1 MGLSINAPEGIF
13 LGPNNEI
20 KIISLNCDLSK
31 FLIEC
36 ENKNPQAIN
45 LKGLKTIIEGFMRLV
60 ADMYGFT
67 VACGYDV
74 EVTEAYNLDSKKY
87 YILGVHENIFDD
99 PTINSLTND
108 GTPHPD
114 APSHS
119 DIINVARTHQEL
131 IVALS
136 DFRKAIKD
144 PDFSIFHCYRALDS
158 LKYAAPIKKE
168 TKQWEWLYSNINLSK
183 KTKDKLSA
191 LGGGEQRHGKV
202 NPTSWEDRKFAM
214 LIAWEAIRRFVFLYT
229 DPEKIKDLKEI

>member
-1 MGLSINAPEGIF
+1 MGFRINAPTEIF
-13 LGPNNEI
+13 LGANNEI

-36 ENKNPQAIN
+36 ENQDPQNIN
-45 LKGLKTIIEGFMRLV
+45 LKFLKNIIENFMRLV

-74 EVTEAYNLDSKKY
+74 EVTEAYNLDTKKY

-99 PTINSLTND
+99 MDINNSTYE
-108 GTPHPD
+108 GIPHPD

-119 DIINVARTHQEL
+119 DIINVARAHPEL

-144 PDFSIFHCYRALDS
+144 PDFTVFHCYRALDS

-168 TKQWEWLYSNINLSK
+168 SKQWEWLYSNLNLSK

-191 LGGGEQRHGKV
+191 SGGGEQRHGKV

-214 LIAWEAIRRFVFLYT
+214 KIAWEAIRRFVFLYT
-229 DPEKIKDLKEI
+229 NPQKLENLPEI